1 MTGLHGGWGV
11 RVGLALI
18 AGFALAC
25 RPRAQPTPAGDPA
38 PPPPPIPEAQAPA
51 LALDQVQPVLEAL
64 LGDGQPLFGLR
75 RTRDEDRALRILYQ
89 DGGLLW
95 LAASGLPRPIARE
108 ALALLLDCATE
119 GLNPGDYA
127 ATVLDSLAT
136 VFERGGRDPTMAAR
150 FDLGVSLATL
160 RYLRHLHSGRIDPRQ
175 AGFRFDP
182 PADPHDFGSI
192 LATALATGGIREVAE
207 ELRPQIPQYRQLRE
221 ALARYRSLAAFD
233 SGDSLRLS
241 LPLRPGDSVPGLAS
255 LAGRLRA
262 TGDLA
267 NGEAD
272 TSVYSGALEAA
283 VRRFQ
288 ARHGLAA
295 DGVVGRETA
304 AELNVPIAWRVRQ
317 LVLAQERLRWV
328 PDLSAGPFVLVNIPM
343 FELLAFDSLGA
354 GAPAFRTGVIV
365 GRALGTQTPVLLESM
380 RYLIFQPYWNVPASI
395 LRNEILPALRRNP
408 DYLRRHDMEIVQGP
422 GDDALPLAQTPENL
436 ARLEGG
442 QLRLRQRPGP
452 RNALGRIKFIFPNDA
467 NVYLHDT
474 PAQELFSRARRD
486 FSHGCVRVED
496 PVGLAQ
502 YVLRGLPE
510 WTPETIRE
518 AMTRGPRSR
527 RVNLPRPIPVVLFY
541 TTAAVETDG
550 RIRFAPDIY
559 GHDRVLDRALAREG
573 GR

>member
-1 MTGLHGGWGV
+1 MTGPWGDRV
-11 RVGLALI
+11 ARVGLALI
-18 AGFALAC
+18 AGLALAC
-25 RPRAQPTPAGDPA
+25 RPGAL
-38 PPPPPIPEAQAPA
+38 PPPPDDVAPSPPPVPEVQAPV
-51 LALDQVQPVLEAL
+51 LALDQVQPVLQAL
-64 LGDGQPLFGLR
+64 LVDSQPLFGLR
-75 RTRDEDRALRILYQ
+75 RTSEEDRALRMLYQ

-95 LAASGLPRPIARE
+95 LAASGVPRPIARE
-108 ALALLLDCATE
+108 ALALLLDCGAE
-119 GLNPGDYA
+119 GLNPDDYA

-136 VFERGGRDPTMAAR
+136 GFERGGRDPAIAAR

-192 LATALATGGIREVAE
+192 LATALAAGGIRDVA
-207 ELRPQIPQYRQLRE
+207 LDLAPQIPQYRRLRE
-221 ALARYRSLAAFD
+221 ALARYRGLAALD
-233 SGDSLRLS
+233 SGDSLRVR
-241 LPLRPGDSVPGLAS
+241 LPLRPGDSVVGLAS
-255 LAGRLRA
+255 LADRLRA
-262 TGDLA
+262 AGDLTV
-267 NGEAD
+267 GEAD
-272 TSVYSGALEAA
+272 TSVYGGALEAA

-288 ARHGLAA
+288 ARHGLEA

-343 FELLAFDSLGA
+343 FELLAFDSVGA
-354 GAPAFRTGVIV
+354 GTPALRTGVIV

-408 DYLRRHDMEIVQGP
+408 DYLRRNDMEIVQGP

-436 ARLEGG
+436 ARLESG

-496 PVGLAQ
+496 PPGLAAF
-502 YVLRGLPE
+502 VLRGLPE

-518 AMTRGPRSR
+518 AMTRGPQSR
-527 RVNLPRPIPVVLFY
+527 RVNLPRSIPVVLFY
-541 TTAAVETDG
+541 TTAAVEADG
-550 RIRFAPDIY
+550 TVRFAPDIY